1 MKTHEQFIQ
10 EMKLKHP
17 GIVIVGTYQGT
28 ANKIE
33 WICSNCGEHQ
43 FTLPQN
49 LLKPEATGLCRKC
62 FNLQLASSRKKTHE
76 QFLQELAAVHP
87 DIIIS
92 GVFQGN
98 NRKIEWVC
106 SNCGKKQLSFPTNL
120 LKTTKTP
127 YCVEC
132 SKQLKS
138 SRVEKKPDGGVYSI
152 NELNAKRFY
161 EAVNNREHPPI
172 ILDEYQGIR
181 VKIRFKCAV
190 CGHIWSTRPN
200 DFLKSKHP
208 CPKCADRSHAV
219 KNDEFIE
226 RLAAINPYVIPLE
239 AYKRQDQHIRC
250 KCSRCGHIWSVTPG
264 GLFAGNGCPSCSHT
278 ATSYF
283 EQFLLL
289 SLRTTLG
296 EENVLSRDKK
306 AIGSELDIYIPEK
319 NVAFEYGSWF
329 YHKKRINN
337 DIKKVNKCR
346 EKGIRLIR
354 VYDGCG
360 KEIQKGNDV
369 FSFPKNIAL
378 DLSDSI
384 ETVKILY
391 TAINISLDIDD
402 ATFSSISDKAYLLS
416 RKMTT
421 DQFKE
426 KISAYQPNIEILG
439 EYKSSSSRIACKC
452 GICGHIWHPY
462 AHGLLA
468 GYGCP
473 NCFHQSQKK
482 DAHTYIEQMHQANPD
497 LELQEPYIASNRRI
511 LVKCTKCGRQW
522 RPFASTLLHGYG
534 CAQCK
539 KTSAAEKALSEIT
552 RVNPQIIILGKYL
565 GTNKTIKVKCQ
576 ICGQTWT
583 PVVNN
588 LINNTS
594 HCPNC
599 SRKAVNDK
607 MRMSNDE
614 FLKRLSDVSSSIEP
628 LEEYTGA
635 NNKINVRC
643 KICGYEWSP
652 RAIDLLTGRGCRKC
666 KYRILTEKMRRSPEQ
681 FRKEMQEINPNI
693 TIIGEYTRAN
703 DPIEVSCKLCGKIW
717 SPHASSLLRGTGCPR
732 CSKKKK

>member
-1 MKTHEQFIQ
+1 M
-10 EMKLKHP
+10 
-17 GIVIVGTYQGT
+17 
-28 ANKIE
+28 
-33 WICSNCGEHQ
+33 
-43 FTLPQN
+43 
-49 LLKPEATGLCRKC
+49 
-62 FNLQLASSRKKTHE
+62 
-76 QFLQELAAVHP
+76 
-87 DIIIS
+87 
-92 GVFQGN
+92 
-98 NRKIEWVC
+98 
-106 SNCGKKQLSFPTNL
+106 
-120 LKTTKTP
+120 
-127 YCVEC
+127 
-132 SKQLKS
+132 
-138 SRVEKKPDGGVYSI
+138 
-152 NELNAKRFY
+152 
-161 EAVNNREHPPI
+161 
-172 ILDEYQGIR
+172 
-181 VKIRFKCAV
+181 
-190 CGHIWSTRPN
+190 
-200 DFLKSKHP
+200 
-208 CPKCADRSHAV
+208 
-219 KNDEFIE
+219 
-226 RLAAINPYVIPLE
+226 
-239 AYKRQDQHIRC
+239 
-250 KCSRCGHIWSVTPG
+250 
-264 GLFAGNGCPSCSHT
+264 
-278 ATSYF
+278 
-283 EQFLLL
+283 
-289 SLRTTLG
+289 
-296 EENVLSRDKK
+296 
-306 AIGSELDIYIPEK
+306 
-319 NVAFEYGSWF
+319 
-329 YHKKRINN
+329 
-337 DIKKVNKCR
+337 
-346 EKGIRLIR
+346 IR

-482 DAHTYIEQMHQANPD
+482 DAHTYIAQMHQANPD

-599 SRKAVNDK
+599 SRKAANDK

-666 KYRILTEKMRRSPEQ
+666 KYRILTEKMRRSPDQ

-717 SPHASSLLRGTGCPR
+717 SPHASSLLRGTGCPS